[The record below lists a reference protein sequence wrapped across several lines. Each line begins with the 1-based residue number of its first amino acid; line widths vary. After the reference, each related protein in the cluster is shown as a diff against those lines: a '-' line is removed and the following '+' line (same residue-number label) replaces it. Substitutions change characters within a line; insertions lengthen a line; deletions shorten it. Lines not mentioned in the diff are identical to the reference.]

1 MPTEAGYTD
10 ELTQY
15 CPEYF
20 LRRPSGDRR
29 CSLPF
34 VSFALQKLPPRA
46 RQAIQPG
53 NGAWPQPTFS
63 KSFIAMLSLKTF
75 DENFNATLLTID
87 CLNSCG
93 QHRRMKSENAVK

>member
-34 VSFALQKLPPRA
+34 VSFALQNLPPRS
-46 RQAIQPG
+46 RQAIKPG
-53 NGAWPQPTFS
+53 NGAWPQHV
-63 KSFIAMLSLKTF
+63 LKIVYR
-75 DENFNATLLTID
+75 DVKPENVRPELQRNPAHD
-87 CLNSCG
+87 
-93 QHRRMKSENAVK
+93 